1 MPLETV
7 TVWPDGPREWPH
19 SERGAASASPLD
31 ALVGATVGVCAA
43 LLIDADGAALASRS
57 TAAAL
62 AAPQLAAIARD
73 LLLLGRSTLAHAHFG
88 SLDHLVIEAAAGHV
102 VLMPVLD
109 APRTPVL
116 AVLTRP
122 DAMLGHVLWAARRCR
137 DSVRESAGVVSTD

>member
-1 MPLETV
+1 MRKP
-7 TVWPDGPREWPH
+7 
-19 SERGAASASPLD
+19 GARVVSQS
-31 ALVGATVGVCAA
+31 G
-43 LLIDADGAALASRS
+43 LASEESGLTIKFSGAIAMVRS
-57 TAAAL
+57 TAAAV
-62 AAPQLAAIARD
+62 AAPQLAAIVRD

-88 SLDHLVIEAAAGHV
+88 SLDHLVIEATAGHV

-137 DSVRESAGVVSTD
+137 DSVRESAAVVSTD